1 MSGEENDEDRG
12 KWDRTLDAFH
22 THLLVGQNL
31 AENTT
36 ESYLRDLRDFAD
48 YCMAET
54 VETPAGVDSFLVTD
68 YLGACR
74 TRGLSSS
81 SLARRVSSLKRFY
94 RYLKREEE
102 LEVNPVETVEQP
114 RQYETFP
121 DYLNPEEGERLLEQ
135 PDVDTKI
142 GLRDRAVL
150 EVLYGS
156 GLRVSELTGLRAA
169 DVHWDRNELHVT
181 GKGSKERVVPMG
193 RESRKWMKEYAE
205 SVRPEAVGGSTV
217 EEFFVGGNGNPLGRE
232 RVWEIVRNHA
242 ESAGLNDV
250 SPHTLRHTFATH
262 LLKNGADIRSI
273 QKMLGH
279 ADLGTTADLYLHV
292 TDELKTAHEKFH
304 PRGQ

>member
-12 KWDRTLDAFH
+12 QWDRTLDAFH

-48 YCMAET
+48 YCLAET
-54 VETPAGVDSFLVTD
+54 VETPTGVDSFLVTD

-142 GLRDRAVL
+142 GLRDRSVL

-193 RESRKWMKEYAE
+193 RESRRWMKEYVE
-205 SVRPEAVGGSTV
+205 SVRPEATGGSTV
-217 EEFFVGGNGNPLGRE
+217 EEFFVGRNGNPLGRE

-242 ESAGLNDV
+242 KAAELNDV